1 MKSFFKSLLVIAL
14 AGLVLTGCNPSLSS
28 NDYSYGSAGQV
39 SRVLKGT
46 IVSARIVT
54 VDNNGQNTAGTVA
67 GGVAGA
73 IAAGSTIGG
82 GNGSALAAVG
92 GAVLGGVIGNRIEN
106 SMSKQQGMEYVVKTK
121 GDGLV
126 SIVQGLTPTFQRG
139 QKVMIIYGGGGEGS
153 RGRVVADDGSY

>member
-1 MKSFFKSLLVIAL
+1 MKSFLKSLLVIAL
-14 AGLVLTGCNPSLSS
+14 ACLVLTGCNPSLSS

-54 VDNNGQNTAGTVA
+54 VDNNGDNTAGTVA

-73 IAAGSTIGG
+73 LA
-82 GNGSALAAVG
+82 GSALGGGRGSALFAVG
-92 GAVLGGVIGNRIEN
+92 GAVLGGVAGNRIEN
-106 SMSKQQGMEYVVKTK
+106 SLSKQQGMEYVVKTK
-121 GDGLV
+121 GDGMV